1 MKKLALMALAAIL
14 ISLTAP
20 AQLSPD
26 RKMRMVQGLIDTY
39 YVDTVNSDKI
49 AEAAIVAMLG
59 TLDPHSVY
67 SNAEETKALTEPLQG
82 NFSGIGIQFNMLQDS
97 LYVIQTIA
105 GGPSEQVGVRAG
117 DRIIAAND
125 TAISGVKMSNADIIK
140 RLRGPK
146 GSVVNIEVVRRGEQ
160 SPIHFRHR
168 ARRHTAVQR
177 RRRLHGDTHHR
188 LHTHIALRCRH
199 PQGVRKGIQHPAQA
213 RDARPDNRP

>member
-82 NFSGIGIQFNMLQDS
+82 NFSGIGHQFNMLQDS

-160 SPIHFRHR
+160 SPIHFRIVR
-168 ARRHTAVQR
+168 DDIPLYSVDAAYMATPTTGYIRISRFC
-177 RRRLHGDTHHR
+177 
-188 LHTHIALRCRH
+188 CRH

>member
-146 GSVVNIEVVRRGEQ
+146 GSVVNIEVCAAANSRR
-160 SPIHFRHR
+160 STSASCATTYRC
-168 ARRHTAVQR
+168 TAS
-177 RRRLHGDTHHR
+177 TPP
-188 LHTHIALRCRH
+188 TWRH
-199 PQGVRKGIQHPAQA
+199 PPPATYAYRASLPTPPRSSQRHSTPCASKGCAT
-213 RDARPDNRP
+213 